1 MAIAQSDIERVKQT
15 TDLAAVIRARGV
27 ALKRQG
33 KQLVG
38 RCPFHD
44 DKTPSLIVDSTK
56 QLWNCLGACQT
67 GGDVFSFVMKADGL
81 GFAEAFAAVAGQ
93 TSNVK
98 SPAAKPHAEETAAD
112 EPMSKT
118 ELEYLA
124 KAVAYYRKALAK
136 HGPALE
142 YLARRGVSVEALRV
156 FQVGYV
162 DGSLKDKLNPNGKA
176 ALRRVGLLND
186 KGHETMFGCVVFP
199 LLDANTGQP
208 VGLYARHVEKKQHL
222 YLSGTRRGVFNPA
235 GAKEADEVILTESVI
250 DAAALW
256 SVGVR
261 NVTCA
266 YGVNG
271 LTSDILNHLAESR
284 ARRVA
289 LLLDADEAGRAAVPK
304 FAAKLQTIGIE
315 ARAAW
320 LPAKDAAEFV
330 AAGGDAETVR
340 GLLANAETVQAATGG
355 MSDGDGAAATQ
366 EKGATLLS
374 SLVAAGPS
382 EAAKE
387 ETDGAA
393 GLATGDGADNTL
405 PTLATLPDG
414 ARVMAFGNREYRVRG
429 LSPVGLE
436 RLKVNLRL
444 NVGPRF
450 HLDTLDLYQARAR
463 QTFAQTGA
471 KLCGVNEA
479 QLNADL
485 LALIEGL
492 EAARLE
498 MRKQK
503 PATENGAAMSE
514 TERQAALS
522 FLQDPRLCERIVE
535 DFRRC
540 GLVGERATVLTA
552 YLGAVSRKLNE
563 PLALLIVA
571 RSGAGKSALQ
581 DALCAFVPPE
591 ELVRVTRL
599 TGQALFYKDPY
610 SLQRKLLVIAEEEG
624 AQQAVYSLRT
634 LASDQRLSIAATRTD
649 PNTGKLSTEHYEV
662 FGPVVIVIT
671 TTSAE
676 AFDEET
682 RSRFVLLSLNESIEQ
697 TRAILERQRRN
708 YSLSGVLEQAE
719 AEAIRATHHHA
730 QRLLKPLAVANPFVE
745 YLTYPA
751 ERLIH
756 RREQRKYLS
765 LINAVALLHQH
776 QREVKTAQRGAVEI
790 EYVEVELSDIAL
802 ANGLAETVLGVAL
815 DELAPPVRGMFA
827 ALTQACRQKAEE
839 LNIKAADVQLT
850 RRDIR
855 ELTAWSDW
863 QVRMYCQKLVEMEYL
878 YATPAVNGKASVY
891 QLARAEESPA
901 HTLRG
906 LST

>member
-1 MAIAQSDIERVKQT
+1 
-15 TDLAAVIRARGV
+15 LA
-27 ALKRQG
+27 
-33 KQLVG
+33 
-38 RCPFHD
+38 
-44 DKTPSLIVDSTK
+44 
-56 QLWNCLGACQT
+56 
-67 GGDVFSFVMKADGL
+67 
-81 GFAEAFAAVAGQ
+81 
-93 TSNVK
+93 
-98 SPAAKPHAEETAAD
+98 
-112 EPMSKT
+112 
-118 ELEYLA
+118 
-124 KAVAYYRKALAK
+124 
-136 HGPALE
+136 GP
-142 YLARRGVSVEALRV
+142 
-156 FQVGYV
+156 
-162 DGSLKDKLNPNGKA
+162 
-176 ALRRVGLLND
+176 
-186 KGHETMFGCVVFP
+186 
-199 LLDANTGQP
+199 
-208 VGLYARHVEKKQHL
+208 
-222 YLSGTRRGVFNPA
+222 RRGVFNPA
-235 GAKEADEVILTESVI
+235 GVRETAQAALTESVI

-256 SVGVR
+256 SIGLR

-271 LTSDILNHLAESR
+271 LTADIVNHLAESR
-284 ARRVA
+284 AREVV
-289 LLLDADEAGRAAVPK
+289 LLLDADEAGRAAAPK
-304 FAAKLQTIGIE
+304 FTAQLQERGIE
-315 ARAAW
+315 ARAVW

-330 AAGGDAETVR
+330 AKGGTLAE
-340 GLLANAETVQAATGG
+340 VQSL
-355 MSDGDGAAATQ
+355 MSQAPSLPDG
-366 EKGATLLS
+366 GATLLS
-374 SLVAAGPS
+374 SLVAAGPP

-393 GLATGDGADNTL
+393 NTPPL
-405 PTLATLPDG
+405 ETLPDG
-414 ARVMAFGNREYRVRG
+414 ARRVAFGSREYRVRG

-444 NVGPRF
+444 SVGPRF

-463 QTFAQTGA
+463 HNFAQTGA

-492 EAARLE
+492 EAARLA
-498 MRKQK
+498 MRKSE
-503 PATENGAAMSE
+503 PAEVAAGAAMSE

-522 FLQDPRLCERIVE
+522 FLKDPRLCERIVE

-697 TRAILERQRRN
+697 TRAILARQRRN

-719 AEAIRATHHHA
+719 AEAVKRLHHHA
-730 QRLLKPLAVANPFVE
+730 QRLLQPLAVVNPFVE

-776 QREVKTAQRGAVEI
+776 QREVKTARRGAVEI

-802 ANGLAETVLGVAL
+802 ANELAETVLGVAL

-827 ALTQACRQKAEE
+827 ALTQACREKAAE
-839 LNIKAADVQLT
+839 LNLQAAEVQLT
-850 RRDIR
+850 RREIR
-855 ELTAWSDW
+855 ELTGWSDW

-878 YATPAVNGKASVY
+878 YAAPPVNGKASLY

-901 HTLRG
+901 HALRG
-906 LST
+906 LTSVEELRQKLAAARSSRQPAAGSRTRPGD

>member
-1 MAIAQSDIERVKQT
+1 MAIPEQDIERVKQGS
-15 TDLAAVIRARGV
+15 DLAAVVRARGV
-27 ALKRQG
+27 TLKRQG

-44 DKTPSLIVDSTK
+44 DKTPSLIVDPTK

-67 GGDVFSFVMKADGL
+67 GGDVFSFMMKADGL
-81 GFAEAFAAVAGQ
+81 SFKDAFAAVAGQ
-93 TSNVK
+93 TSQV
-98 SPAAKPHAEETAAD
+98 SSLTAEPTANTG
-112 EPMSKT
+112 EGPMSKT

-124 KAVAYYRKALAK
+124 KATAYYRKALAK

-142 YLARRGVSVEALRV
+142 YLASRGVSVEAMRV

-162 DGSLKDKLNPNGKA
+162 DGSLKDKLNPNGKE
-176 ALRRVGLLND
+176 ALRRVGVLND
-186 KGHETMFGCVVFP
+186 KGCETMFGCVVFP
-199 LLDANTGQP
+199 LLDANTNQP
-208 VGLYARHVEKKQHL
+208 VGLYARHIEKKQHL
-222 YLSGTRRGVFNPA
+222 YLSGTRRGVFHPA
-235 GAKEADEVILTESVI
+235 GAKEADEVVLTESVI

-261 NVTCA
+261 NVACV

-271 LTSDILNHLAESR
+271 LTADILSHLAESR
-284 ARRVA
+284 ARRVV
-289 LLLDADEAGRAAVPK
+289 LLLDADAAGRAAVPR
-304 FAAKLQTIGIE
+304 FAAKLAEIGIE

-330 AAGGDAETVR
+330 AGGGMLAQVQSLMSQAESPLT
-340 GLLANAETVQAATGG
+340 ASAATG
-355 MSDGDGAAATQ
+355 DA
-366 EKGATLLS
+366 LS
-374 SLVAAGPS
+374 ALVAAGPP
-382 EAAKE
+382 AAAQA
-387 ETDGAA
+387 ETDGASETA
-393 GLATGDGADNTL
+393 AALATW
-405 PTLATLPDG
+405 PDG
-414 ARVMAFGNREYRVRG
+414 ARVMTLGHREYKVRG

-436 RLKVNLRL
+436 KLKVNLRL

-463 QTFAQTGA
+463 QTFAQTAA

-498 MRKQK
+498 MRKSE
-503 PATENGAAMSE
+503 PAPENGAAMSE
-514 TERQAALS
+514 TERRAALA
-522 FLQDPRLCERIVE
+522 FLKDPRLCERIVE

-649 PNTGKLSTEHYEV
+649 PQTGKLSTEHYEV

-719 AEAIRATHHHA
+719 AAAIRATHHHA
-730 QRLLKPLAVANPFVE
+730 QRLLRPLAVVNPFVE

-776 QREVKTAQRGAVEI
+776 QREIKTAQRGAIEI
-790 EYVEVELSDIAL
+790 EYVEVELADIAL
-802 ANGLAETVLGVAL
+802 ANELAETVLGVAL
-815 DELAPPVRGMFA
+815 DELAPPVRGMFT

-850 RRDIR
+850 RREIR

-878 YATPAVNGKASVY
+878 FATPAVNGKASVY

-906 LST
+906 LTSVEELREKLAAVGSGSQQQQAATG